1 MHILNACPVL
11 QQLDTATASSTTV
24 GGGLARQ
31 FAAEPLAVATDDIVL
46 VADRCVENAVEHT
59 MVQGS

>member
-46 VADRCVENAVEHT
+46 VADRCVENAV
-59 MVQGS
+59 